1 MVVLPWLA
9 CIHRSAYR
17 FLFDGGEAGD
27 VIAEIVR
34 YLSPSIGTKHLFLT
48 ANMTVSCVRPD
59 GKSLFFNL
67 LYVPAT
73 IEWE

>member
-1 MVVLPWLA
+1 VRGDGWSWK
-9 CIHRSAYR
+9 RYR

-34 YLSPSIGTKHLFLT
+34 YLSPSIGTKRHFFLT
-48 ANMTVSCVRPD
+48 ANMTVSCVRHD
-59 GKSLFFNL
+59 GKPLLFHR
-67 LYVPAT
+67 LYVPET